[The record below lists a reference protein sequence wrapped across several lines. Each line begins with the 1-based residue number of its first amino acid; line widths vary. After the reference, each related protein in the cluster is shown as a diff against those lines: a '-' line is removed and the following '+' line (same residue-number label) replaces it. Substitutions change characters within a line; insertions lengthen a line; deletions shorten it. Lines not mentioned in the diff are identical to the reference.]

1 MENIDAM
8 AAKKKLLMI
17 MEQGGYPNFAALYQA
32 CGYQVIVE
40 HAMRKAMK
48 TLRAEQPDTIVA
60 EFNYQSDFRD
70 RTSSLESLLATVQK
84 LQQNDT
90 KRIRVVVFFEK
101 QFAQQLEKLRNMFNN
116 FEAIPFPIDE
126 DKLVSIL
133 E

>member
-1 MENIDAM
+1 M

-17 MEQGGYPNFAALYQA
+17 MELGGYPNFTALYQS
-32 CGYQVIVE
+32 CGYEVIVE

-48 TLRAEQPDTIVA
+48 TLRAEQPDAIVA

-84 LQQNDT
+84 LQQKNT
-90 KRIRVVVFFEK
+90 KRIKVVVFFEK
-101 QFAQQLEKLRNMFNN
+101 QYAQQLEKLHDMFNI
-116 FEAIPFPIDE
+116 FEAIPFPIE
-126 DKLVSIL
+126 EHRLVSLL